1 MAFRH
6 CLDQYNTINH
16 LYMLAQEPS
25 QIVLESRFIAS
36 PITFE
41 FAYLVMGRMQA
52 NSMEYRPR
60 LSVRR
65 LRLCSICVAEEAVP
79 WRGCRVIVRV

>member
-25 QIVLESRFIAS
+25 QIVLESRCIAS

-41 FAYLVMGRMQA
+41 FAYLVMGRIQA
-52 NSMEYRPR
+52 D
-60 LSVRR
+60 
-65 LRLCSICVAEEAVP
+65 SIAVQTFIISEEV
-79 WRGCRVIVRV
+79 VSDL